1 MTNVNVN
8 IAESDHT
15 KITKESKTNFLY
27 SFSLLPKEKN
37 DAINTVYAFCRKTDD
52 IVDDD
57 SISIAER
64 FLKINDWRKEFE
76 KALKGNSSIALL
88 SQLDKV
94 IKRFNIPVEP
104 FFELIKG
111 MEMDLEKN
119 RYATFD
125 ELYEYCYRAAA
136 TVGLMC
142 IEIFGYRN
150 SSAKDF
156 AVNLGIAFQL
166 TNILRDIKKDALN
179 GRIYI
184 PRDDMEKYGYSEKE
198 LLKNNYND
206 SFIKLMKYECGRA
219 KEFYKKAD
227 SFLSKEDKG
236 LMFSARI
243 MQHIYYNVLKKIEKV
258 NYNVFEKYAK
268 VSKFR
273 KVSIMLGVYLKYR
286 LLYSFNDPRM
296 KMKNE

>member
-1 MTNVNVN
+1 MTTGKVN
-8 IAESDHT
+8 IEESDHT

-57 SISIAER
+57 SVSIEER
-64 FLKINDWRKEFE
+64 FAKINDWRKELD
-76 KALKGNSSIALL
+76 KALKENSDNPLL
-88 SQLDKV
+88 NQLKKT
-94 IKRFNIPVEP
+94 INKFNIPIEP

-119 RYATFD
+119 KYETFD
-125 ELYEYCYRAAA
+125 ELYEYCYRAAS

-150 SSAKDF
+150 SSTKDF

-184 PRDDMEKYGYSEKE
+184 PRNDLEKYGYSEEE
-198 LLKNNYND
+198 LLKSKYND
-206 SFIKLMKYECGRA
+206 SFVELMKYESERA

-243 MQHIYYNVLKKIEKV
+243 MQHIYFNVLKKIEKV
-258 NYNVFEKYAK
+258 NYNVFENYAK
-268 VSKFR
+268 ISKFR
-273 KVSIMLGVYLKYR
+273 KILIMLGVYLKYR
-286 LLYSFNDPRM
+286 LLYGFNDPRTNI
-296 KMKNE
+296 KK

>member
-1 MTNVNVN
+1 LKNVNVN
-8 IAESDHT
+8 IEESDHS

-57 SISIAER
+57 SISISER
-64 FLKINDWRKEFE
+64 YTKINDWRKELD
-76 KALKGNSSIALL
+76 KALKGNSDNPLL
-88 SQLDKV
+88 NQLDKV
-94 IKRFNIPVEP
+94 IKRFKIPSEP
-104 FFELIKG
+104 FYELIKG

-119 RYATFD
+119 RFETFD
-125 ELYEYCYRAAA
+125 ELYEYCYRAAS

-150 SSAKDF
+150 SSVKDY

-184 PRDDMEKYGYSEKE
+184 PGDDMEKFGYSEEE
-198 LLKNNYND
+198 LLKNKYND
-206 SFIKLMKYECGRA
+206 LFIELMKYDSERA
-219 KEFYKKAD
+219 REFYKKANEC
-227 SFLSKEDKG
+227 LGKGDKG

-243 MQHIYYNVLKKIEKV
+243 MQHIYYSVLKKIEKA
-258 NYNVFEKYAK
+258 NYNVFENYAK

-273 KVSIMLGVYLKYR
+273 KIFIMLGVYLKYR
-286 LLYSFNDPRM
+286 LLYSFNDPRT
-296 KMKNE
+296 KSDK